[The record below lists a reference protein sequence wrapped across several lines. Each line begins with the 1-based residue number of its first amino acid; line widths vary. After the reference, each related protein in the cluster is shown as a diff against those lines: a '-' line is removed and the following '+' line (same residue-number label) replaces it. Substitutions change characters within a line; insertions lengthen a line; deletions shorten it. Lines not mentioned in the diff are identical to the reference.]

1 MVDLLTYLQQ
11 YDSRWKEV
19 PLREMKTTKPR
30 TLVQYMNTYVARLL
44 AKPELLQ
51 KAIDALPD
59 AQDQSAEPQ
68 TADKKSLTLSENLSQ
83 NVEESKTGE
92 NPWDDQACVNSND
105 QPLSTQKNV
114 RKGSKAGLN
123 KPHREQEH
131 QESSQQA
138 VITPDQ

>member
-30 TLVQYMNTYVARLL
+30 TLVQYMNTYVSRLL
-44 AKPELLQ
+44 AKPELLK

-68 TADKKSLTLSENLSQ
+68 TVDKKSLTLSDNLSQ
-83 NVEESKTGE
+83 NDEEIKTGE
-92 NPWDDQACVNSND
+92 KPWEDQACM
-105 QPLSTQKNV
+105 STQKSV
-114 RKGSKAGLN
+114 KKGSKAGPN
-123 KPHREQEH
+123 TPDREQAQ
-131 QESSQQA
+131 QESPQQA
-138 VITPDQ
+138 MITPDQ